1 MKKKWYLQTWF
12 IALLFFIAFFFIVMV
27 PIAGLII
34 LVVGIAL
41 IIIQAK
47 DNKRLLSAYGT
58 YDEIVAKTNKLEE
71 DFSNKQIE
79 LEKDFSDKQEQLDDE
94 YHEKE
99 SSLENQYKANWNK
112 LSLKETEYTQ
122 QIDLLKQEIS
132 NLSQESDQLT
142 AAVLVDHYNFAE
154 YDGLFS
160 EDCKSKLVILK
171 NEEQELIKSGNAFDI
186 SFSSSRK
193 ATNDNKKQI
202 LRCFQAECTNLLL
215 NLSVKNI
222 DSVRSK
228 IAKSFES
235 LNKIFE
241 IDGVVLNSKLL
252 EIKLEELNL
261 TYTFQLKQ
269 QQEKERQKAIKE
281 QMVEEEKV
289 RREIERQKAKIDKD
303 CNQFN
308 NEVKKLMA
316 YMQKTSSDVEKQL
329 YIDKIK

>member
-132 NLSQESDQLT
+132 NLSTINGTEINLY
-142 AAVLVDHYNFAE
+142 AKWKLILVYPSGVALD
-154 YDGLFS
+154 
-160 EDCKSKLVILK
+160 KSSAIIDL
-171 NEEQELIKSGNAFDI
+171 S
-186 SFSSSRK
+186 
-193 ATNDNKKQI
+193 TNNK
-202 LRCFQAECTNLLL
+202 T
-215 NLSVKNI
+215 V
-222 DSVRSK
+222 
-228 IAKSFES
+228 
-235 LNKIFE
+235 
-241 IDGVVLNSKLL
+241 
-252 EIKLEELNL
+252 
-261 TYTFQLKQ
+261 
-269 QQEKERQKAIKE
+269 
-281 QMVEEEKV
+281 
-289 RREIERQKAKIDKD
+289 
-303 CNQFN
+303 
-308 NEVKKLMA
+308 
-316 YMQKTSSDVEKQL
+316 
-329 YIDKIK
+329 

>member
-142 AAVLVDHYNFAE
+142 AAVLVDHYNLLNMMDF
-154 YDGLFS
+154 
-160 EDCKSKLVILK
+160 
-171 NEEQELIKSGNAFDI
+171 
-186 SFSSSRK
+186 SRK
-193 ATNDNKKQI
+193 IVKVS
-202 LRCFQAECTNLLL
+202 
-215 NLSVKNI
+215 LS
-222 DSVRSK
+222 
-228 IAKSFES
+228 F
-235 LNKIFE
+235 
-241 IDGVVLNSKLL
+241 
-252 EIKLEELNL
+252 
-261 TYTFQLKQ
+261 
-269 QQEKERQKAIKE
+269 
-281 QMVEEEKV
+281 
-289 RREIERQKAKIDKD
+289 
-303 CNQFN
+303 
-308 NEVKKLMA
+308 
-316 YMQKTSSDVEKQL
+316 
-329 YIDKIK
+329 